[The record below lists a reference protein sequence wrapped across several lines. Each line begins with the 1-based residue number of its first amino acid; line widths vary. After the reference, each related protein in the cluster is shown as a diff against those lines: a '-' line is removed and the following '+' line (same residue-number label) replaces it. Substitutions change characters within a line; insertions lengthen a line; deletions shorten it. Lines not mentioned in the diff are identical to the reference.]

1 MKNQY
6 LGRRKFIFNSLLAT
20 GGIVLSTNFIS
31 CSDDDDISGEVDI
44 PDVLNQTNFEQG
56 VASFD
61 PSSSQII
68 IWTRY
73 NTEADIASIV
83 WQLSLD
89 ADFSNVL
96 RSGEVAIDASSD
108 YTLAVEVQNLDADQK
123 LFYRFINVADAAV
136 SDVGETI
143 TLPINASQVK
153 MAVCSCSNYPA
164 GLFNVYQVMANSD
177 ADIIVHLG
185 DYIYEYGSGS
195 YGTNETTAGL
205 ARQPE
210 PATEVIQLD
219 EYRTRYKQYRNDADL
234 KLAHQKKPFICVWDD
249 HEIANDAY
257 KNGAENHQA
266 SEGDFEVRKM
276 AAIQA
281 YSEYL
286 PVKTT
291 DISLIYR
298 TINIGN
304 LVNLIMLDTRI
315 IGRDKQL
322 DYADFYDNLGVFDAV
337 AFQTAWLDSERT
349 ILGATQ
355 RDWLINEITGSNLPW
370 QVLGQQVLM
379 GKMLIPA
386 ELLSTLSVIVAE
398 VSATGSASA
407 ATFALFQQQLQE
419 LTTLK
424 VRMMQ
429 GDPTLTAVETARVTT
444 VLPYNLDAWDGYPA
458 EREILYQAFAGKKV
472 VALAGDTHNAWY
484 NNLTDAAG
492 NEVAK
497 EFATSSVTSP
507 GLEGYL
513 GTDVNTVTGF
523 QQAFQLLIDDL
534 NYLNASQRGYV
545 EVTFTQAEATSS
557 WIYVDTISSP
567 SFSATTENTVSYS

>member
-31 CSDDDDISGEVDI
+31 CSDDDDISGEVEI
-44 PDVLNQTNFEQG
+44 PDDLNQSNFEQG

-61 PSSSQII
+61 PSSSQVI

-73 NTEADIASIV
+73 NTEADMASIV

-89 ADFSNVL
+89 QDFTNVL

-185 DYIYEYGSGS
+185 DYIYEYGAGS
-195 YGTNETTAGL
+195 YGTNEATAGL

-219 EYRTRYKQYRNDADL
+219 EYRTRYKQYRSDADL

-355 RDWLINEITGSNLPW
+355 RDWLINEITGNNLPW

-386 ELLSTLSVIVAE
+386 ELLGTLSVIVAE

-407 ATFALFQQQLQE
+407 ATFALFQQQLQD

-424 VRMMQ
+424 VRMVQ

-513 GTDVNTVTGF
+513 GTDVDTVAGF

-557 WIYVDTISSP
+557 WIYVDTITSP
-567 SFSATTENTVSYS
+567 SFSATTENTVSYT

>member
-31 CSDDDDISGEVDI
+31 CSDDDDISGEVQI

-123 LFYRFINVADAAV
+123 LFYRFINVADATV

-164 GLFNVYQVMANSD
+164 GLFNVYQVMGNSD

-304 LVNLIMLDTRI
+304 LANLIMLDTRI

-419 LTTLK
+419 LATLK